1 MRKLRPGAVI
11 SARELVTIRSK
22 RIQLPDPAGVVHL
35 QFRRYAGCPFCNLHL
50 RSIVQRHQELV
61 AAGIRE
67 VVVFQ
72 SSSAELLAHQGD
84 APFAVIADPTRR
96 LYTEFGVG
104 PSPRAVLDPR
114 AWLAGVR
121 AVTSKHPSLP
131 ANRQQALGLPADF
144 LVAADGH
151 VLACKYGVHAYD
163 QWSVDDLLHLA
174 GQHIQPTDHR
184 LGT

>member
-1 MRKLRPGAVI
+1 MNQLRPGAVI
-11 SARELVTIRSK
+11 SRRELMTTRSQS
-22 RIQLPDPAGVVHL
+22 IQLPDPIRVVHL

-50 RSIVQRHQELV
+50 RAVAQRHQELV

-67 VVVFQ
+67 VVVFP
-72 SSSAELLAHQGD
+72 SSPAELVAQQGD
-84 APFAVIADPTRR
+84 VPFAVIADSTRR
-96 LYTEFGVG
+96 LYAEFGVAS
-104 PSPRAVLDPR
+104 SPRAVLDPR

-121 AVTSKHPSLP
+121 AVARTRPSLP

-144 LVAADGH
+144 LVAANGQ

-174 GQHIQPTDHR
+174 SRHNRAIDHR
-184 LGT
+184 LRT